1 MKTVT
6 IIGMGM
12 TPQDLTGEHLK
23 IIEEAEILIGGK
35 RLLGYFEHCSAQ
47 KKIIDKNITDLI
59 DFIKDRTASR
69 SIVVLAS
76 GDPLFFGIGA
86 RLVTALGGE
95 NVVIYPNIS
104 SVAAAFARIKEPWG
118 NARVIS
124 LHGRNNKSV
133 LLKALEKENVV
144 AVLTDPKNSP
154 ARLSQRLI
162 EEEFINFKMCVLESL
177 GTPEERF
184 NWYRLDRAAEM
195 VFAEPNLV
203 ILKRSS
209 EDPIRIKALH
219 LGMPDSYYH
228 HQQGL
233 ITKSEIR
240 AITLSKLRLLKDHV
254 LWDLGA
260 GSGSISIEASLLVP
274 LGKVFA
280 IEKKPDRIQQIE
292 INKCRFGTQNLE
304 IVHAVLPEG
313 LEGLPRPDRIFIG
326 GGGRDLENIINAA
339 ATFLKPN
346 GLIVVNTV
354 LMQNLQTAAEAL
366 RGLDFKTSEIQ
377 VQVSRS
383 REMPWGDRLEA
394 QNPVWIIT
402 GMRKVEW
409 GLIESGIR
417 NAEGGKK
424 ELGKRGLER

>member
-23 IIEEAEILIGGK
+23 IIEAAEILIGGK
-35 RLLGYFEHCSAQ
+35 RLLEYFKHCSAQ

-59 DFIKDRTASR
+59 EFIKDRAASQ

-118 NARVIS
+118 TARVVS
-124 LHGRNNKSV
+124 LHGRNNESV
-133 LLKALEKENVV
+133 LFSALEKENVV
-144 AVLTDPKNSP
+144 AVLTDRKNSP
-154 ARLSQRLI
+154 ARLSRRLI
-162 EEEFINFKMCVLESL
+162 EKEFVNFKMCVLESL
-177 GTPEERF
+177 GTTRERF
-184 NWYRLDRAAEM
+184 NWYRLDRVAEM
-195 VFAEPNLV
+195 MFAEPNIV
-203 ILKRSS
+203 ILKRSA
-209 EDPIRIKALH
+209 EDPISFKALH

-274 LGKVFA
+274 LGMVIA
-280 IEKKPDRIQQIE
+280 IEKKPERIQQIE
-292 INKCRFGTQNLE
+292 INKSRFGTQNLE
-304 IVHAVLPEG
+304 IVQAVLPEG

-339 ATFLKPN
+339 AAFIKSN

-354 LMQNLQTAAEAL
+354 LMQNLQTAVEAL
-366 RGLDFKTSEIQ
+366 RALDFKTSEIQ
-377 VQVSRS
+377 VQVSRG
-383 REMPWGDRLEA
+383 REMPWGDRFEA

-402 GMRKVEW
+402 GMRK
-409 GLIESGIR
+409 
-417 NAEGGKK
+417 AE
-424 ELGKRGLER
+424 